1 MKKYTTLFLLCLI
14 ALTSFA
20 QNSSLFGIVRKNYFT
35 LVVNPIDST
44 LLFQQY
50 DSSTIRLGSLD
61 CASGVVSNIGLNAYN
76 ETVNL
81 TGAALNPYDN
91 TFNFIGASDLISFDL
106 TSGDIVNRAALNNPI
121 ASSYFDNFRF
131 NNSDSTMY
139 GLARRSYYDS
149 LSMNYIGEVFLAKVN
164 TLTGTITQISS
175 SSLAQGYAMAGSAI
189 DPYQM
194 VYYFSTG
201 SNLLGVD
208 IYNGNL
214 YSNVAYQLPTNTYFD
229 NFTYSCSDS
238 TIYGLVRQNYFTYI
252 LDSLFP
258 GDSLA
263 VLDSTS
269 LRLGKVDPNTG
280 VVTVVSPVSIMNGGY
295 SLNAGSAID
304 PSTMTF
310 YFSNGSQ
317 NIGVSL
323 ITGLITTLNAY
334 SFTDG
339 DYFDLMRNFGN
350 CINATEVRLNSETT
364 GIRNISSEKN
374 ISISPNPASN
384 KIEVRSSGLIKKFE
398 VYSLEGKIVLTSSNT
413 NKDLSIDISGLPIGL
428 YMLKA
433 EPENGNSSF
442 SKFIKA
448 K

>member
-1 MKKYTTLFLLCLI
+1 
-14 ALTSFA
+14 
-20 QNSSLFGIVRKNYFT
+20 
-35 LVVNPIDST
+35 
-44 LLFQQY
+44 
-50 DSSTIRLGSLD
+50 
-61 CASGVVSNIGLNAYN
+61 
-76 ETVNL
+76 
-81 TGAALNPYDN
+81 
-91 TFNFIGASDLISFDL
+91 
-106 TSGDIVNRAALNNPI
+106 
-121 ASSYFDNFRF
+121 
-131 NNSDSTMY
+131 
-139 GLARRSYYDS
+139 
-149 LSMNYIGEVFLAKVN
+149 MNYIGEVFLAKVN
-164 TLTGTITQISS
+164 TLAELSQISS

-189 DPYQM
+189 DPYQI
-194 VYYFSTG
+194 VPYFSTEVICT
-201 SNLLGVD
+201 SRHC
-208 IYNGNL
+208 NGNL
-214 YSNVAYQLPTNTYFD
+214 YSNVAYRLPTNTYFD

-238 TIYGLVRQNYFTYI
+238 AIYGLVRQNYFTYI

-323 ITGLITTLNAY
+323 ITGLITTLNTYA
-334 SFTDG
+334 FTDG
-339 DYFDLMRNFGN
+339 EYFDLMRNLGN

-413 NKDLSIDISGLPIGL
+413 NKDLSIDISD
-428 YMLKA
+428 
-433 EPENGNSSF
+433 
-442 SKFIKA
+442 FIVL
-448 K
+448 